1 MASPG
6 LPSVRSVSASCGTP
20 GRTPDTLRKLRIKD
34 HSESRRPDGGAV
46 DLIEVLEAE
55 ATILKHRLES
65 VLSRIRQ
72 LKRENRPK
80 SRRLSANSREKI
92 AAAQKKKWA
101 DYRVDETKKK

>member
-1 MASPG
+1 M
-6 LPSVRSVSASCGTP
+6 
-20 GRTPDTLRKLRIKD
+20 
-34 HSESRRPDGGAV
+34 

-92 AAAQKKKWA
+92 ATAQKKKWA

>member
-1 MASPG
+1 
-6 LPSVRSVSASCGTP
+6 
-20 GRTPDTLRKLRIKD
+20 
-34 HSESRRPDGGAV
+34 V

-80 SRRLSANSREKI
+80 SRRLSAKSRERI

>member
-1 MASPG
+1 
-6 LPSVRSVSASCGTP
+6 
-20 GRTPDTLRKLRIKD
+20 
-34 HSESRRPDGGAV
+34 V

>member
-1 MASPG
+1 M
-6 LPSVRSVSASCGTP
+6 
-20 GRTPDTLRKLRIKD
+20 
-34 HSESRRPDGGAV
+34 
-46 DLIEVLEAE
+46 IEVLEAE

>member
-1 MASPG
+1 
-6 LPSVRSVSASCGTP
+6 
-20 GRTPDTLRKLRIKD
+20 
-34 HSESRRPDGGAV
+34 
-46 DLIEVLEAE
+46 
-55 ATILKHRLES
+55 
-65 VLSRIRQ
+65 

>member
-1 MASPG
+1 
-6 LPSVRSVSASCGTP
+6 
-20 GRTPDTLRKLRIKD
+20 
-34 HSESRRPDGGAV
+34 V

-65 VLSRIRQ
+65 VLSRIRS

-80 SRRLSANSREKI
+80 SRPLSAKSREKI

-101 DYRVDETKKK
+101 DYRTDETKKK

>member
-1 MASPG
+1 M
-6 LPSVRSVSASCGTP
+6 
-20 GRTPDTLRKLRIKD
+20 
-34 HSESRRPDGGAV
+34 